1 MYLREIGIDQ
11 TEIDFDLGNLDGL
24 CFEVF
29 DGWKDL
35 LYFAENFFHLLW
47 GGMNLIELNRI
58 EFALEIFDVGL
69 YLQGFNF
76 ILSLE
81 FAQTFILAG
90 LWFFHLWF

>member
-1 MYLREIGIDQ
+1 
-11 TEIDFDLGNLDGL
+11 
-24 CFEVF
+24 
-29 DGWKDL
+29 
-35 LYFAENFFHLLW
+35 
-47 GGMNLIELNRI
+47 MNLIELNRI

-90 LWFFHLWF
+90 L